1 MADTL
6 PTVWE
11 AEPHTLAKHGI
22 LKTYLEAWAA
32 ILSKSRFGSELLFVD
47 GFAGPGRY
55 MGGELGSPFVALN
68 SILAHSLPLQKGVR
82 LCFIELDTDRHR
94 HLAECLVQQN
104 ARIAASPRVIAEVPI
119 LGDCRTEIRRLIA
132 QRKRDKKSV
141 GPALFFLDQFGYS
154 QVPMS
159 LIRAIMKE
167 RQCEVFSYLNGQ
179 RMNSYLGDKNKW
191 ESITNA
197 YGDESWKPAL
207 DMSGQARQEFL
218 IGAYKDAIRNNAG
231 TEYTWTFAMFNSS
244 GQLIHWLVF
253 ATNHWN
259 GLHEMKK
266 AMWKADSTGQYRFSD
281 RVEGVG
287 QQSFLS
293 TLDSDQLAVC
303 LLEDLAG
310 QTLEESEVR
319 DFVLTQTPFFN
330 FKSQVNKLRTADLA
344 LPRRAGLWP
353 VTFVGQPGAF
363 RNPRRMPPVTQQG
376 DLW

>member
-55 MGGELGSPFVALN
+55 IGGELGSPLVALN
-68 SILAHSLPLQKGVR
+68 SILAHNRPLEKSVR
-82 LCFIELDTDRHR
+82 LRFIELDTDRHR
-94 HLAECLVQQN
+94 HLAQCLMHQN
-104 ARIAASPRVIAEVPI
+104 ARVAASSRIIVEKPI
-119 LGDCRTEIRRLIA
+119 LGDCQTEIRRLIA
-132 QRKRDKKSV
+132 QRKRDEKPV

-159 LIRAIMKE
+159 LIRAIMAE

-179 RMNSYLGDKNKW
+179 RMNSYLSDKNKW

-197 YGDESWKPAL
+197 YGDESWKAAL
-207 DMSGQARQEFL
+207 GMSGRARQECL
-218 IGAYKDAIRNNAG
+218 IGAYKNAIRNNAG
-231 TEYTWTFAMFNSS
+231 TEYVWTFAVFNSG

-259 GLHEMKK
+259 GLYEMKK
-266 AMWKADSTGQYRFSD
+266 AMWRADITGQYRFSD

-287 QQSFLS
+287 QRTFLS
-293 TLDSDQLAVC
+293 TLDDDQPATR
-303 LLEDLAG
+303 LLEALAG

-319 DFVLTQTPFFN
+319 DFVLTRTPYFN
-330 FKSQVNKLRTADLA
+330 FKSQVNKLRTANLA
-344 LPRRAGLWP
+344 APRQAGLWP
-353 VTFVGQPGAF
+353 VTFVGEASAV
-363 RNPRRMPPVTQQG
+363 RNSRHIPPVTQQG